1 MQHRLRLLTTR
12 DSLCFFAVIA
22 LPLSGRLCFYHG
34 RVKRTEFLIA
44 TELTEEFQTRA
55 RRPINRR
62 FSGLWP
68 RKRSP
73 SLARFSATPRIFGK
87 IWSANGFGA
96 WAGSACFTLISGGG
110 IGAVEKTLQA
120 TSLHSA
126 EHSTGDL
133 PQCISS
139 VLRGGPVGY
148 LRFS

>member
-12 DSLCFFAVIA
+12 DSLCFFTVIA

-73 SLARFSATPRIFGK
+73 SLARFSAIPRIFGK

-96 WAGSACFTLISGGG
+96 WAGSACFTLMSGGG
-110 IGAVEKTLQA
+110 LVRSRRLFKPTHFTRRNIPRVTYQSVSQVFCAV
-120 TSLHSA
+120 
-126 EHSTGDL
+126 
-133 PQCISS
+133 
-139 VLRGGPVGY
+139 VL
-148 LRFS
+148 